1 MTLTL
6 QRTIPPAA
14 DICMADEVYFVL
26 QRANG
31 HWSPAAK
38 IVTVFATEQIAEA
51 YAAQQKKLHPQQ
63 NFGVAVLRSEAR
75 EVAQP
80 IEIVRV
86 EKH

>member
-6 QRTIPPAA
+6 QRIMPL
-14 DICMADEVYFVL
+14 ADEVTTVDQVYFVI

-38 IVTVFATEQIAEA
+38 IINVFADEKIAEIFA
-51 YAAQQKKLHPQQ
+51 SQQKKLHPQQ
-63 NFGVAVLRSEAR
+63 HFGVAVLRSEAR
-75 EVAQP
+75 EVSNP

-86 EKH
+86 EN